1 MELGRTGEVRRG
13 GRIVSTGM
21 AVSKKSAVS
30 GPLPPAQAK
39 ADRLALSRQVVN
51 YLEERNRQIME
62 ASRKREEESSPE
74 KRQLDLMEKALKT
87 MDKCQKI
94 FARVSAG
101 DKVPPEDLR
110 YLEKNDPEGYKLAL
124 ALRTPKKHPKEWKS
138 VLDDEDRERP
148 ADETGESSGAGE
160 SPQPEAV
167 AAGSESAQV

>member
-1 MELGRTGEVRRG
+1 MELGRTGEVKRG
-13 GRIVSTGM
+13 GRIVSAGA
-21 AVSKKSAVS
+21 AVPKKSGAS
-30 GPLPPAQAK
+30 GLLSAAPAR
-39 ADRLALSRQVVN
+39 ADRLALSRQVVS
-51 YLEERNRQIME
+51 YLEERSRQIME
-62 ASRKREEESSPE
+62 ESRKREESPE

-138 VLDDEDRERP
+138 VLDDEDRDRP
-148 ADETGESSGAGE
+148 AAETGETSE
-160 SPQPEAV
+160 PETVQPEAV
-167 AAGSESAQV
+167 AAADSSEPAQA

>member
-1 MELGRTGEVRRG
+1 MELGGTGEVKRG
-13 GRIVSTGM
+13 GRVVR
-21 AVSKKSAVS
+21 AAAAPQRRKSGALALGS
-30 GPLPPAQAK
+30 QPR
-39 ADRLALSRQVVN
+39 ADRLALSRQVVS

-62 ASRKREEESSPE
+62 ASRKREEKSSPE
-74 KRQLDLMEKALKT
+74 ERQLDLMEKALKT

-110 YLEKNDPEGYKLAL
+110 YLERNDPEGYKLAL

-148 ADETGESSGAGE
+148 ADETGESTGAGE
-160 SPQPEAV
+160 SPEAV
-167 AAGSESAQV
+167 SAADSGSESAQA

>member
-1 MELGRTGEVRRG
+1 MELGGTGEVKRG
-13 GRIVSTGM
+13 GRVIR
-21 AVSKKSAVS
+21 AAAPQRQKSGALTLS
-30 GPLPPAQAK
+30 RQPK
-39 ADRLALSRQVVN
+39 ADRLALSRQVVS

-62 ASRKREEESSPE
+62 ESRKQEESPE
-74 KRQLDLMEKALKT
+74 KRQLDLMEKALKA

-138 VLDDEDRERP
+138 VLDDEDRAQP
-148 ADETGESSGAGE
+148 ADESGESAETGESA
-160 SPQPEAV
+160 QPEAV
-167 AAGSESAQV
+167 AAADSSQSAQV

>member
-13 GRIVSTGM
+13 GRIVSTG
-21 AVSKKSAVS
+21 AAAGRKSAAS
-30 GPLPPAQAK
+30 GPLSPAQAR
-39 ADRLALSRQVVN
+39 ADRLALSRQVVSC
-51 YLEERNRQIME
+51 LEERNRQIME
-62 ASRKREEESSPE
+62 ESQKREKSPE
-74 KRQLDLMEKALKT
+74 ERHLDLMEKALKA

-110 YLEKNDPEGYKLAL
+110 YLERNDPEGYKLAL

-148 ADETGESSGAGE
+148 ADGSGESAEAGE
-160 SPQPEAV
+160 CAQPEAV
-167 AAGSESAQV
+167 AAADSSQSAQV